1 MTIAEYLIKCMNSG
15 YLRMDRK
22 SFVRGMGEIWE
33 FVPNRKY
40 GPGILINTVTNN
52 ILSVAEL
59 SDRLIDKDY
68 NDWTVVQQFK

>member
-33 FVPNRKY
+33 FAPNRKY
-40 GPGILINTVTNN
+40 GPGILTNTVTNN